1 MGGRKFEAWA
11 LWINILRY
19 RDLQQES
26 LSMKNLKFQFSGPD
40 NGKLMRSAPALIR
53 IRLPWL

>member
-11 LWINILRY
+11 LWINIIRY
-19 RDLQQES
+19 RDLQEES
-26 LSMKNLKFQFSGPD
+26 LSMKNLKSQFSGPD

-53 IRLPWL
+53 IRL